1 MLATCDLLI
10 GKTHED
16 TRMSAPP
23 TGTITFLFTD
33 IQGSTRLW
41 EQHPQAMET
50 ALDRHNAL
58 VREAVEAH
66 GGYVFKTVGDA
77 FCTAFTVASDA
88 LAAAVATQRALFAEP
103 WGETGRLRVRIAL
116 HTGTAG
122 AHNGD
127 YTGFTLS
134 RVARILAAGHGD
146 QILLSRVTEELLTDQ
161 MPSGVTLRDLG
172 AHQLKDLSRP
182 EYIFQVLAP
191 DLPDR
196 FPPLKTLERRASN
209 LPAQMTPLIG
219 RVQEAAAAC
228 ALLRRPDVRLLNLIG
243 PGGTGK
249 TRLGLQ
255 VASDLLDEFESG
267 IYFVGLTPISVP
279 TLVASTIGQT
289 LGLKE
294 GSGQPMVE
302 SLKDFL
308 RDKQLLLLLDNFE
321 QVVDAA
327 PLLAELL
334 AAAPRLKMLITS
346 RAVLHLSGE
355 HAFPVPP
362 LALPDSTSLQST
374 SADVVSTLSHYTAVE
389 LFIQRAQA
397 VKPDFQV
404 TTGNAAAVA
413 EICARLDGLPL
424 AIELAAARVKLFP
437 PQALLARLSSRLKLL
452 VGGGQDRPARQQTLR
467 SAIDWSYD
475 LLDAAEQALFRRMG
489 VFAGGGTVETAETV
503 CAELSIENEE
513 LRNASHDQILLNSQF
528 SILNLLESLVDKSL
542 LRQEVGP
549 EGEPRFTMLETIREY
564 ALERIDM
571 CGEAEALRR
580 QHAACF
586 LSLAEQAE
594 PELYGAEQRIW
605 LERLEAEHDNLRAA
619 LAWGLR
625 TESHPEGTR
634 PRTDR
639 SPSSVA
645 NGQLQLT
652 TDSGQRTELGL
663 RLAAALW
670 VFWWKHGYFSEG
682 RVWLASA
689 LERAGAGAPAPA
701 RAKALHGAGSL
712 ALAQHDFTP
721 AAELLEAGLA
731 LYQSLGDK
739 RGCAWAI
746 SELGHLALYQG
757 EDERAARRYAE
768 GLALSRELGDTYNS
782 AWALNHLGNVALRR
796 GAPDQARELLAQSL
810 ALFQALSHTAGVATV
825 LNQLGRVALCAG
837 DLAKARELFDE
848 SLAIFRELGQKRNIA
863 LSLVGLA
870 VVASQEGQAEQAVRM
885 FGAAERLLNDIG
897 AVLEPADRAEYD
909 RGVAG
914 VRTQLDPAAFAAVW
928 EDGRALALEQAP
940 EIGD

>member
-1 MLATCDLLI
+1 MF
-10 GKTHED
+10 
-16 TRMSAPP
+16 APP

-41 EQHPQAMET
+41 EQHPEAMQT

-58 VREAVEAH
+58 VREAIEQH

-77 FCTAFTVASDA
+77 FCSAFSIAPDA
-88 LAAAVATQRALFAEP
+88 LAAALAAQRALFAET

-116 HTGTAG
+116 HTGSAG
-122 AHNGD
+122 AYNGD

-146 QILLSRVTEELLTDQ
+146 QILLSRVTEELVGDQ
-161 MPSGVTLRDLG
+161 LPSGVTLRDLG

-191 DLPDR
+191 GLPER

-228 ALLRRPDVRLLNLIG
+228 ALLRRPDVRLLNLLG

-255 VASDLLDEFESG
+255 VASDMLDEFESG
-267 IYFVGLTPISVP
+267 IYFVGLTPISAP
-279 TLVASTIGQT
+279 TLVASTIAQT

-294 GSGQPMVE
+294 GSGQPVADG
-302 SLKDFL
+302 LKDFL
-308 RDKQLLLLLDNFE
+308 RDKHLLLLLDNFE

-327 PLLAELL
+327 LLLAELL
-334 AAAPRLKMLITS
+334 AAAPRLKILITS

-362 LALPDSTSLQST
+362 LALPDSASLQSA
-374 SADVVSTLSHYTAVE
+374 SADVVSALSHYTAVE

-424 AIELAAARVKLFP
+424 AIELAAARIKLFP

-475 LLDAAEQALFRRMG
+475 LLDTTEQALFRRMG
-489 VFAGGGTVETAETV
+489 IFANGGTVESAEAVLRT
-503 CAELSIENEE
+503 EGRGLSEE
-513 LRNASHDQILLNSQF
+513 SPLSALDPQSSFLDGLA
-528 SILNLLESLVDKSL
+528 SLVDKSL
-542 LRQEVGP
+542 LRQQVGP
-549 EGEPRFTMLETIREY
+549 DGEPRFTMLETIREY
-564 ALERIDM
+564 ALERNDM
-571 CGEAEALRR
+571 CGETAVLHQ
-580 QHAACF
+580 QHAKYF
-586 LSLAEQAE
+586 LRLAEQAE
-594 PELYGAEQRIW
+594 PELYGPEQRIW

-619 LAWGLR
+619 LAWSHQELKIEKAEFR
-625 TESHPEGTR
+625 NVTINES
-634 PRTDR
+634 
-639 SPSSVA
+639 SSIL
-645 NGQLQLT
+645 NSQFITSQ
-652 TDSGQRTELGL
+652 EIGL

-682 RVWLASA
+682 RVWLGSA
-689 LERAGAGAPAPA
+689 LAQADARTPAAA

-712 ALAQHDFTP
+712 ALAQHDFD
-721 AAELLEAGLA
+721 AAGSLLEAGLA
-731 LYQSLGDK
+731 LYQELGDK

-757 EDERAARRYAE
+757 EDERAAKRYAE
-768 GLALSRELGDTYNS
+768 SLALSRELDDTYNS

-796 GAPDQARELLAQSL
+796 GALDQAGELLAQSL
-810 ALFQALSHTAGVATV
+810 TLFKAFSHTAGMASVIT
-825 LNQLGRVALCAG
+825 QLGRVALRAG
-837 DLAKARELFDE
+837 ENAKARALFEE
-848 SLAIFRELGQKRNIA
+848 SLSIFRELGQKRNIA

-870 VVASQEGQAEQAVRM
+870 VLAGQEHQVEQAVRM

-897 AVLEPADRAEYD
+897 AVLEPVEQAEYD
-909 RGVAG
+909 RGVSN
-914 VRTQLDPAAFAAVW
+914 VRALLDPAAFAAAW
-928 EDGRALALEQAP
+928 ESGQALALEQVSGI
-940 EIGD
+940 EY

>member
-1 MLATCDLLI
+1 
-10 GKTHED
+10 
-16 TRMSAPP
+16 MSAPP

-50 ALDRHNAL
+50 ALDRHNTL
-58 VREAVEAH
+58 VREAIEVH

-77 FCTAFTVASDA
+77 FCTAFSVAPEA
-88 LAAAVATQRALFAEP
+88 LAAAVAVQRALIAEF

-146 QILLSRVTEELLTDQ
+146 QILLSRVTEELISDQ
-161 MPSGVTLRDLG
+161 LPPDVTLRDLG
-172 AHQLKDLSRP
+172 THQLKDLSRP

-191 DLPDR
+191 GLPER

-228 ALLRRPDVRLLNLIG
+228 ALLRRPDVRLLNLLG

-255 VASDLLDEFESG
+255 VASDMLDEFESG

-279 TLVASTIGQT
+279 ALVASTIAQT

-294 GSGQPMVE
+294 GSGQPVAE

-308 RDKQLLLLLDNFE
+308 REKHLLLLLDNFE

-327 PLLAELL
+327 PLLADLL

-346 RAVLHLSGE
+346 RAVLHLTGE

-362 LALPDSTSLQST
+362 LALPDSASLQST

-404 TTGNAAAVA
+404 TTSNAAAVA

-475 LLDAAEQALFRRMG
+475 LLDTGEQALFRRMG
-489 VFAGGGTVETAETV
+489 VFAGGGTVESAESVLRTEGRGLREEAPISV
-503 CAELSIENEE
+503 LSPQYSV
-513 LRNASHDQILLNSQF
+513 LDGLA
-528 SILNLLESLVDKSL
+528 SLVDKSL

-549 EGEPRFTMLETIREY
+549 DDEPRFTMLETIREY

-571 CGEAEALRR
+571 CGETAVLQR
-580 QHAACF
+580 QHAVYF
-586 LSLAEQAE
+586 LELAERAE
-594 PELYGAEQRIW
+594 PELYGAEQRVW

-619 LAWGLR
+619 LAWSRQELSMKNEELKTGAAD
-625 TESHPEGTR
+625 ESFSILNSQFSTP
-634 PRTDR
+634 
-639 SPSSVA
+639 
-645 NGQLQLT
+645 Q
-652 TDSGQRTELGL
+652 ELGL

-670 VFWWKHGYFSEG
+670 VFWWKRGYFSEG
-682 RVWLASA
+682 RTWLTGA
-689 LERAGAGAPAPA
+689 LERADTRASMAA

-712 ALAQHDFTP
+712 ALEQHDFEP

-731 LYQSLGDK
+731 LYQEIGDK

-757 EDERAARRYAE
+757 DDERAATRYAE

-782 AWALNHLGNVALRR
+782 AWALNHLGTVALRS
-796 GAPDQARELLAQSL
+796 GTPEQAREQLEQSL
-810 ALFQALSHTAGVATV
+810 ELFQTLRHTAGIATV
-825 LNQLGRVALCAG
+825 LNQLGRVALRSG
-837 DLAKARELFDE
+837 DIAKARTLFEE
-848 SLAIFRELGQKRNIA
+848 SLTIFQELGQKRNIA

-870 VVASQEGQAEQAVRM
+870 VITSQENQAELAARM

-897 AVLEPADRAEYD
+897 AVLDPADRAEYD
-909 RGVAG
+909 RGVAS
-914 VRTQLDPAAFAAVW
+914 VRAQIDPAAFAAAW
-928 EDGRALALEQAP
+928 EAGRTVPLEDVISS
-940 EIGD
+940 EL

>member
-1 MLATCDLLI
+1 MF
-10 GKTHED
+10 
-16 TRMSAPP
+16 APP

-41 EQHPQAMET
+41 EQHPEAMET
-50 ALDRHNAL
+50 ALDRHNTL
-58 VREAVEAH
+58 VREAIEAN

-77 FCTAFTVASDA
+77 FCTAFSVAPDA
-88 LAAAVATQRALFAEP
+88 LAAAVAVQRALFAEL

-116 HTGTAG
+116 HTGTAS

-146 QILLSRVTEELLTDQ
+146 QILLSRVTEELINDQ
-161 MPSGVTLRDLG
+161 LPLDVTLRDLG

-182 EYIFQVLAP
+182 ENIFQVLASG
-191 DLPDR
+191 LPER

-228 ALLRRPDVRLLNLIG
+228 ALLRRPDVRLLNLLG

-255 VASDLLDEFESG
+255 VASDMLDEFESG

-279 TLVASTIGQT
+279 GLVTATIAQT

-294 GSGQPMVE
+294 GSGQPVIE

-308 RDKQLLLLLDNFE
+308 RDKHLLLLLDNFE

-362 LALPDSTSLQST
+362 LALPDSASLQSA
-374 SADVVSTLSHYTAVE
+374 SADVVSALSHYTAVE

-404 TTGNAAAVA
+404 TTANAAAVA

-489 VFAGGGTVETAETV
+489 VFAGGGTVESAEAVLRT
-503 CAELSIENEE
+503 EGRGLSEE
-513 LRNASHDQILLNSQF
+513 APISVLSPEF
-528 SILNLLESLVDKSL
+528 SALDGLASLVDK
-542 LRQEVGP
+542 
-549 EGEPRFTMLETIREY
+549 
-564 ALERIDM
+564 
-571 CGEAEALRR
+571 
-580 QHAACF
+580 
-586 LSLAEQAE
+586 
-594 PELYGAEQRIW
+594 
-605 LERLEAEHDNLRAA
+605 
-619 LAWGLR
+619 
-625 TESHPEGTR
+625 
-634 PRTDR
+634 
-639 SPSSVA
+639 
-645 NGQLQLT
+645 
-652 TDSGQRTELGL
+652 
-663 RLAAALW
+663 
-670 VFWWKHGYFSEG
+670 
-682 RVWLASA
+682 
-689 LERAGAGAPAPA
+689 
-701 RAKALHGAGSL
+701 
-712 ALAQHDFTP
+712 
-721 AAELLEAGLA
+721 
-731 LYQSLGDK
+731 
-739 RGCAWAI
+739 
-746 SELGHLALYQG
+746 
-757 EDERAARRYAE
+757 
-768 GLALSRELGDTYNS
+768 
-782 AWALNHLGNVALRR
+782 
-796 GAPDQARELLAQSL
+796 
-810 ALFQALSHTAGVATV
+810 
-825 LNQLGRVALCAG
+825 
-837 DLAKARELFDE
+837 
-848 SLAIFRELGQKRNIA
+848 
-863 LSLVGLA
+863 
-870 VVASQEGQAEQAVRM
+870 
-885 FGAAERLLNDIG
+885 
-897 AVLEPADRAEYD
+897 
-909 RGVAG
+909 
-914 VRTQLDPAAFAAVW
+914 
-928 EDGRALALEQAP
+928 
-940 EIGD
+940 

>member
-1 MLATCDLLI
+1 MA
-10 GKTHED
+10 
-16 TRMSAPP
+16 APP
-23 TGTITFLFTD
+23 TGTITFFFTD

-41 EQHPQAMET
+41 EQYPTAMET
-50 ALDRHNAL
+50 ALARHNAL
-58 VREAVEAH
+58 ISETVEAH

-77 FCTAFTVASDA
+77 FCTAFEVAPDA
-88 LAAAVATQRALFAEP
+88 LAAALATQRALFAEP
-103 WGETGRLRVRIAL
+103 WGETGRLRVRMAL
-116 HTGTAG
+116 HTGTAS

-146 QILLSRVTEELLTDQ
+146 QILLSRVTEELVADQ
-161 MPSGVTLRDLG
+161 LPPGVTLRDLG
-172 AHQLKDLSRP
+172 PHQLKDLSRP

-191 DLPDR
+191 NLPER

-219 RVQEAAAAC
+219 RVQEAAAVC

-255 VASDLLDEFESG
+255 VASDMLDEFESG
-267 IYFVGLTPISVP
+267 IYFVGLTSISVP
-279 TLVASTIGQT
+279 ALVAATIAQT
-289 LGLKE
+289 LGLNE
-294 GSGQPMVE
+294 GRGQPMVE

-308 RDKQLLLLLDNFE
+308 RDKHLLLLLDNFE

-346 RAVLHLSGE
+346 RAVLYLAGE

-362 LALPDSTSLQST
+362 LALPDSASLQST
-374 SADVVSTLSHYTAVE
+374 SVDVVSTLSHYTAVE

-404 TTGNAAAVA
+404 TTANAAAVA

-475 LLDAAEQALFRRMG
+475 LLDTTEQTLFRRMG
-489 VFAGGGTVETAETV
+489 VFAEGSAEAAEAV
-503 CAELSIENEE
+503 VQELSIAPNTLSEGANPAAAFHFP
-513 LRNASHDQILLNSQF
+513 ASF
-528 SILNLLESLVDKSL
+528 SMLDGLASLADKSL
-542 LRQEVGP
+542 LRQETGP
-549 EGEPRFTMLETIREY
+549 DNEPRFTMLETIREY
-564 ALERIDM
+564 ALERIDI
-571 CGEAEALRR
+571 CGEAATLHR
-580 QHAACF
+580 QHAIYF
-586 LSLAEQAE
+586 LQLAEQAE
-594 PELYGAEQRIW
+594 PELYGAEQRAW

-619 LAWGLR
+619 LAWSLN
-625 TESHPEGTR
+625 TENQI
-634 PRTDR
+634 PRTAGSR
-639 SPSSVA
+639 SSVVSS
-645 NGQLQLT
+645 QLQLA
-652 TDSGQRTELGL
+652 TDDQERTELGL

-682 RVWLASA
+682 RTWLASA
-689 LERAGAGAPAPA
+689 LQRADTNAPAAA

-712 ALAQHDFTP
+712 ALAQHDFGP
-721 AAELLEAGLA
+721 AAELLDAGLA
-731 LYQSLGDK
+731 LYQELGDK
-739 RGCAWAI
+739 RSCAWAI

-757 EDERAARRYAE
+757 EDDRAAARYAE

-782 AWALNHLGNVALRR
+782 AWALNHLGTVALRR
-796 GAPDQARELLAQSL
+796 GALDQAHELLTQSL
-810 ALFQALSHTAGVATV
+810 ALFQTLHHTAGIASV
-825 LNQLGRVALCAG
+825 LNQLGRVALHAG
-837 DLAKARELFDE
+837 DVTKARELFTK

-870 VVASQEGQAEQAVRM
+870 VVAGREQQAEQATRM
-885 FGAAERLLNDIG
+885 FGTVERVLNDIG

-914 VRTQLDPAAFAAVW
+914 VRAQLDPATFAAAW
-928 EDGRALALEQAP
+928 EDGRALALDPATNFEF
-940 EIGD
+940 

>member
-1 MLATCDLLI
+1 MV
-10 GKTHED
+10 
-16 TRMSAPP
+16 APP

-41 EQHPQAMET
+41 ERHPEAMQT
-50 ALDRHNAL
+50 ALDRHNTL
-58 VREAVEAH
+58 VRAAIEQH

-77 FCTAFTVASDA
+77 FCSAFSVAPDA
-88 LAAAVATQRALFAEP
+88 LAAALAAQRALFAEP

-116 HTGTAG
+116 HTGSAG
-122 AHNGD
+122 AYNGD

-146 QILLSRVTEELLTDQ
+146 QILLSRVTEELVNDQ
-161 MPSGVTLRDLG
+161 LPAGVTLRDLG

-182 EYIFQVLAP
+182 EYIFQTLAP

-255 VASDLLDEFESG
+255 VASDMLDEFESG

-279 TLVASTIGQT
+279 ALVASTIAQT

-294 GSGQPMVE
+294 GNSQPVVE
-302 SLKDFL
+302 GLKDFL
-308 RDKQLLLLLDNFE
+308 RDKHLLLLLDNFE

-362 LALPDSTSLQST
+362 LALPDSASLQST
-374 SADVVSTLSHYTAVE
+374 SADVVAALSHYTAVE

-404 TTGNAAAVA
+404 TTANAAAVA

-475 LLDAAEQALFRRMG
+475 LLDATEQALFRRMG
-489 VFAGGGTVETAETV
+489 IFAGGGTVESAEAV
-503 CAELSIENEE
+503 CGGGGIGDRGWENSAPAPNPNP
-513 LRNASHDQILLNSQF
+513 LPAILDRLA
-528 SILNLLESLVDKSL
+528 SLVDKSL
-542 LRQEVGP
+542 LRQEIDP
-549 EGEPRFTMLETIREY
+549 DGEPRFTMLETIREY
-564 ALERIDM
+564 ALERIDV
-571 CGEAEALRR
+571 CGEAAALRE
-580 QHAACF
+580 QHAGYF
-586 LSLAEQAE
+586 LGLAEQAE

-605 LERLEAEHDNLRAA
+605 LERLKAEHDNLRAA
-619 LAWGLR
+619 LAWSLGSQKEAN
-625 TESHPEGTR
+625 TTTSH
-634 PRTDR
+634 
-639 SPSSVA
+639 SSVV
-645 NGQLQLT
+645 NSRSQLT
-652 TDSGQRTELGL
+652 TDYGRMTELGL

-670 VFWWKHGYFSEG
+670 VFWWKHGFFSEG
-682 RVWLASA
+682 RTWLTSA
-689 LERAGAGAPAPA
+689 LEQADAGAPPAA

-712 ALAQHDFTP
+712 ALEQHDFEA
-721 AAELLEAGLA
+721 AAELLAAGLA
-731 LYQSLGDK
+731 LYQELGDK

-757 EDERAARRYAE
+757 EDERATKRYAE
-768 GLALSRELGDTYNS
+768 SLALSRELGDTYNS
-782 AWALNHLGNVALRR
+782 AWALSHLGTVALRH
-796 GAPDQARELLAQSL
+796 GALDQAGELLAQSL
-810 ALFQALSHTAGVATV
+810 ALFKRLSHTAGMASVIA
-825 LNQLGRVALCAG
+825 QLGRVALHAG
-837 DLAKARELFDE
+837 DIAKARTLFDQ

-870 VVASQEGQAEQAVRM
+870 VVAGQEQQAEQAARM

-897 AVLEPADRAEYD
+897 AALEPADRAEYD
-909 RGVAG
+909 RGVAA
-914 VRTQLDPAAFAAVW
+914 VRAQLDPATFAAAW
-928 EDGRALALEQAP
+928 EAGRALATSSEFLSAELL
-940 EIGD
+940 

>member
-1 MLATCDLLI
+1 
-10 GKTHED
+10 
-16 TRMSAPP
+16 MSAPP

-50 ALDRHNAL
+50 ALERHNTL
-58 VREAVEAH
+58 VREAIEAH

-77 FCTAFTVASDA
+77 FCTAFSVAPDA
-88 LAAAVATQRALFAEP
+88 LAAAVAIQRALLAES
-103 WGETGRLRVRIAL
+103 WGATGRLRVRIAL

-122 AHNGD
+122 AQNGD

-146 QILLSRVTEELLTDQ
+146 QILLSRVAEELINDQ
-161 MPSGVTLRDLG
+161 LPPGVTLRDLG

-191 DLPDR
+191 DLPER
-196 FPPLKTLERRASN
+196 FPPLKTIERRASN

-219 RVQEAAAAC
+219 RVQEASAVC

-255 VASDLLDEFESG
+255 VASDMLDEFESG

-279 TLVASTIGQT
+279 TLVAATIAQT

-294 GSGQPMVE
+294 GSGQPVAE

-308 RDKQLLLLLDNFE
+308 RNKHLLLLLDNFE

-346 RAVLHLSGE
+346 RAVLHLTGE

-362 LALPDSTSLQST
+362 LALPDSASLQST
-374 SADVVSTLSHYTAVE
+374 SADVVSTLSHFTAVE

-404 TTGNAAAVA
+404 TTANAAAVA

-424 AIELAAARVKLFP
+424 AIELAAARIKLFP

-475 LLDAAEQALFRRMG
+475 LLDTAEQALFRRMG
-489 VFAGGGTVETAETV
+489 VFAGGGTVESAESV
-503 CAELSIENEE
+503 VSELKIENEE
-513 LRNASHDQILLNSQF
+513 LKKNLQVEQFSTLNSQF
-528 SILNLLESLVDKSL
+528 SILDGLASLVDKSL

-549 EGEPRFTMLETIREY
+549 DGEPRFTMLETIREY

-571 CGEAEALRR
+571 CGEAVALQR
-580 QHAACF
+580 QHAAYF
-586 LSLAEQAE
+586 LGLAEQAE

-619 LAWGLR
+619 LTWSRQELSMKNEELKNSADDEAFSILISQFS
-625 TESHPEGTR
+625 TPQ
-634 PRTDR
+634 
-639 SPSSVA
+639 A
-645 NGQLQLT
+645 
-652 TDSGQRTELGL
+652 LGL

-682 RVWLASA
+682 RTWLTGA
-689 LERAGAGAPAPA
+689 LERTDAHAPAAA
-701 RAKALHGAGSL
+701 RARALHGAGSL
-712 ALAQHDFTP
+712 ALEQHDFGP

-731 LYQSLGDK
+731 LYQEIGDK
-739 RGCAWAI
+739 RGRAWVI

-757 EDERAARRYAE
+757 QDERAATRYAE

-782 AWALNHLGNVALRR
+782 AWALNHLGIVALRR
-796 GAPDQARELLAQSL
+796 GAPEQARELLAQSL
-810 ALFQALSHTAGVATV
+810 TLFQSLQHTAGIATV
-825 LNQLGRVALCAG
+825 LNQLGRVALHSG
-837 DLAKARELFDE
+837 DIAKARMLFGE
-848 SLAIFRELGQKRNIA
+848 SLAIFQELGQKRNIA
-863 LSLVGLA
+863 LSLVGMA
-870 VVASQEGQAEQAVRM
+870 VVAGREGQAERAAQM

-897 AVLEPADRAEYD
+897 AILEPADRAEYD
-909 RGVAG
+909 HGVAG
-914 VRTQLDPAAFAAVW
+914 VRAQLDPAAFAAAW
-928 EDGRALALEQAP
+928 EAGRVLALEP
-940 EIGD
+940 SSFEL

>member
-10 GKTHED
+10 GKAYED

-50 ALDRHNAL
+50 ALARHNSL
-58 VREAVEAH
+58 VREAVEGH

-77 FCTAFTVASDA
+77 FCTAFAVAPDA
-88 LAAAVATQRALFAEP
+88 LAAAVATQRALLAEP

-146 QILLSRVTEELLTDQ
+146 QILLSRVTEELISDQ
-161 MPSGVTLRDLG
+161 LPPGATLRDLG

-191 DLPDR
+191 GLPDR

-219 RVQEAAAAC
+219 RVQEAAAVC
-228 ALLRRPDVRLLNLIG
+228 AQLRRPDVRLLNLIG

-255 VASDLLDEFESG
+255 VASDMLDEFESG

-279 TLVASTIGQT
+279 ALVASTIAQT

-308 RDKQLLLLLDNFE
+308 RDKHLLLLLDNFE

-362 LALPDSTSLQST
+362 LALPDSASLQST
-374 SADVVSTLSHYTAVE
+374 TVDVVSTLSHYTAVE

-404 TTGNAAAVA
+404 TTANAAAVA

-489 VFAGGGTVETAETV
+489 VFAGGGTVETAEAV
-503 CAELSIENEE
+503 VAELRIENAE
-513 LRNASHDQILLNSQF
+513 LRKDLQAQQFSILNSQF
-528 SILNLLESLVDKSL
+528 SMLDGLASLADKSL
-542 LRQEVGP
+542 LRQEAGHD
-549 EGEPRFTMLETIREY
+549 GEPRFTMLETIREY
-564 ALERIDM
+564 ALERIDT
-571 CGEAEALRR
+571 CGETETLRR
-580 QHAACF
+580 QHATCF
-586 LSLAEQAE
+586 LALAEQAE

-605 LERLEAEHDNLRAA
+605 LERLEAEHDNMRAA
-619 LAWGLR
+619 LAWSRQELSMKNEALR
-625 TESHPEGTR
+625 NIAADESCSMLNDQFATPQEI
-634 PRTDR
+634 
-639 SPSSVA
+639 
-645 NGQLQLT
+645 
-652 TDSGQRTELGL
+652 GL

-682 RVWLASA
+682 RTWLAAA
-689 LERAGAGAPAPA
+689 LERADAGAPAAA

-712 ALAQHDFTP
+712 ALAQHDFAP

-731 LYQSLGDK
+731 LYQTLGDK
-739 RGCAWAI
+739 RGCAWVI

-757 EDERAARRYAE
+757 EDERAAARYAE
-768 GLALSRELGDTYNS
+768 GLALSRELGDSYNS
-782 AWALNHLGNVALRR
+782 AWALNHLGTVAQRR
-796 GAPDQARELLAQSL
+796 GALDQARELLAQSL
-810 ALFQALSHTAGVATV
+810 ALFQSLRHTAGVGTV
-825 LNQLGRVALCAG
+825 LNQLGRVALRTGNIAN
-837 DLAKARELFDE
+837 ARELFNE

-870 VVASQEGQAEQAVRM
+870 GIVGQEGQAEQAARM
-885 FGAAERLLNDIG
+885 LGAAERLLNDIG
-897 AVLEPADRAEYD
+897 AVLEPVDRAEYD

-914 VRTQLDPAAFAAVW
+914 VRAQLDPAAFAAAW
-928 EDGRALALEQAP
+928 EAGRAIALEQANSF
-940 EIGD
+940 EF